1 MGVATNVKLLILKV
15 LDQFEGG
22 SISCSL
28 VDAIRYAVDWRGTTG
43 ERVKIISLSL
53 SSKIPTSDLY
63 EAVKRAIA
71 HNILVVAASGND
83 GDGN

>member
-22 SISCSL
+22 SIRSL